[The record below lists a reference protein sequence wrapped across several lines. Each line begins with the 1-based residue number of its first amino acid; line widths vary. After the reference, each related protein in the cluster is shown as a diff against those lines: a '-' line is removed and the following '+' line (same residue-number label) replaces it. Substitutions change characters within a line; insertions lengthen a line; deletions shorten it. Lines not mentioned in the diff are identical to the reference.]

1 MGIRRYDVASFLTI
15 GSPIR
20 ISTPGGIVMG
30 VRPSLDGRAGV
41 EEKCRGRLAGV
52 GGVWRA
58 GTRKLG
64 RVATTGEEAEA
75 RSRERLG
82 ASMVAG
88 GGGEVGRVRGEE
100 VVAARDRQE
109 GVLGA
114 GGCWNGRGAVMLRSP
129 GWLRKMIESRES
141 FGLAGQLGGRSLQVR
156 AWRMGGS

>member
-1 MGIRRYDVASFLTI
+1 MGIRRYDVASFLTT

-58 GTRKLG
+58 GMRKLG

-82 ASMVAG
+82 ASMVAEG
-88 GGGEVGRVRGEE
+88 GGGVGRVRGEE

-109 GVLGA
+109 GGLGA
-114 GGCWNGRGAVMLRSP
+114 GGV
-129 GWLRKMIESRES
+129 
-141 FGLAGQLGGRSLQVR
+141 GLAAAL
-156 AWRMGGS
+156 